1 MYKKTINYTDFEGN
15 KVSDDFYFNLTQAE
29 LTELNFNLDGG
40 FEKFGKKFKENP
52 NEGRILEV
60 FKKLIHK
67 AVCEKSADGRRVI
80 KNDDISDSFIASDAY
95 SQLFIE
101 LVFSKDDSKITDFL
115 SKVVVGL
122 PTEARKELENGGKV
136 TSINRQ
142 PTIVDDVDGTVTE
155 VK

>member
-1 MYKKTINYTDFEGN
+1 MYKKTIEYTDYEGN
-15 KVSDDFYFNLTQAE
+15 KVKDDFYFNLTQAE

-67 AVCEKSADGRRVI
+67 AVCEKSTDGRRII
-80 KNDDISDSFIASDAY
+80 KNDDISDAFIASDAY

-101 LVFSKDDSKITDFL
+101 LVFTIIKGAINNINPVILFG
-115 SKVVVGL
+115 VVCG
-122 PTEARKELENGGKV
+122 N
-136 TSINRQ
+136 
-142 PTIVDDVDGTVTE
+142 TISL
-155 VK
+155 